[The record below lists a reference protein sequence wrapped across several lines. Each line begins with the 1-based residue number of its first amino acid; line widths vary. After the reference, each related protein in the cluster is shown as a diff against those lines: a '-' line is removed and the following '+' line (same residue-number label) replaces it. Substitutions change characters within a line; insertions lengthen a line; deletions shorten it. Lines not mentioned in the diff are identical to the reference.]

1 MDKYVHLIY
10 TIHMVIIDKKFKKD
24 IGERLRN
31 LRKSKNKTL
40 LDIVNIMSKDY
51 LINLNEKSLRRYEL
65 GESIPKIDNLICL
78 ADYYGVNLDYLIYG
92 IETSDDNLLNWEQSF
107 RRLNRLIYSLV
118 LIPFKDNDPNSSYKK
133 YYFISHDKEVS
144 TYFDK
149 FITFFAEENF
159 EYIKNDIPVNITLK
173 KLDNLISDS
182 IKKDST
188 NIKISY
194 ERLDK
199 YAKEYGSSADDVLF
213 KQMKK
218 NEEERARLRKNL

>member
-1 MDKYVHLIY
+1 
-10 TIHMVIIDKKFKKD
+10 MVIIDKKFKKD

-133 YYFISHDKEVS
+133 Y
-144 TYFDK
+144 
-149 FITFFAEENF
+149 
-159 EYIKNDIPVNITLK
+159 
-173 KLDNLISDS
+173 
-182 IKKDST
+182 
-188 NIKISY
+188 
-194 ERLDK
+194 
-199 YAKEYGSSADDVLF
+199 
-213 KQMKK
+213 
-218 NEEERARLRKNL
+218 

>member
-1 MDKYVHLIY
+1 
-10 TIHMVIIDKKFKKD
+10 MVIIDKKFKKD

-40 LDIVNIMSKDY
+40 LDIVNIMSRDY
-51 LINLNEKSLRRYEL
+51 SINLNEKSLRRYEL

-133 YYFISHDKEVS
+133 YYFVSYDKEVS
-144 TYFDK
+144 AYFDK

-159 EYIKNDIPVNITLK
+159 EYIKNEIPVNITLK

-188 NIKISY
+188 NIKVSY

-199 YAKEYGSSADDVLF
+199 YAKEFGSSADEVLF